1 MCYRYLKRYTGQV
14 RACILDWSGTTA
26 DRYVIAPA
34 VVFRDVFEK
43 FGVPISMP
51 EARLPMGLRKDLHI
65 KAITEIPEVRQRW
78 FDKYKAYPTQ
88 EDVNNMFKD
97 FVPMQLDCLRKYTT
111 LLPGA
116 ADTVK
121 KLQNEYNIKI
131 GSTTG
136 FTKEMVDVLLEDAA
150 SQGYIPDSS
159 VAGDEVMNGARPNP
173 HMVYKNLDLLNV
185 SPIQSVIKVD
195 DTVGGVG
202 EGLEAGCWA
211 VGVSRYSNYMEID
224 SLEDEY
230 NYSVD
235 ELEEKNKK
243 SRDILI
249 KSGAHFVIDSIIDLP
264 KVVDKIND
272 ALAEG
277 KTPQD
282 VNFMSVNN

>member
-1 MCYRYLKRYTGQV
+1 MCYRYLKRYTGPV

-34 VVFRDVFEK
+34 VVFREVFEK

-65 KAITEIPEVRQRW
+65 KAITKIPEVRQRW

-88 EDVNNMFKD
+88 KDVDKMFKD

-150 SQGYIPDSS
+150 TQGYTPDAS
-159 VAGDEVMNGARPNP
+159 VAGDEVINGARPNP

-185 SPIQSVIKVD
+185 SPIQSVVKVD

-230 NYSVD
+230 KYSIN

-272 ALAEG
+272 ALSEG

-282 VNFMSVNN
+282 VNFMSID